1 MFQAQL
7 EQADIRL
14 TDKIVIEQLIAEN
27 EEMQQYIAADIVRT
41 DQKLL
46 REIKSNPKA
55 FFKYANSKRKVK
67 TKIGPLQSGSSL
79 ESGPKEMAEILSAQY
94 ESVFSSPLEDLPT
107 ANMANQTYQALVDI
121 DITEE
126 LVREAVE
133 NMDENSA
140 PGLDG
145 ITAYFLK
152 TYIDQLLYPIIR
164 MWRNSRHRP
173 TARRNCYCLDHPDIQ
188 RWQQKS
194 SSKLQASRIDKPC
207 H

>member
-1 MFQAQL
+1 M
-7 EQADIRL
+7 
-14 TDKIVIEQLIAEN
+14 
-27 EEMQQYIAADIVRT
+27 
-41 DQKLL
+41 
-46 REIKSNPKA
+46 
-55 FFKYANSKRKVK
+55 K
-67 TKIGPLQSGSSL
+67 TKIGPLQSGRSL

-140 PGLDG
+140 PGPDG

-164 MWRNSRHRP
+164 MWRNSLDTGKLPEGIAIAWITPIYKGGNKSLPANYRP
-173 TARRNCYCLDHPDIQ
+173 VALTNHVTKIFERVLKKEVVLHLERNDLLNASQHGFTSGRSTISQILNYYNTEEIFWRRLKMVV
-188 RWQQKS
+188 W
-194 SSKLQASRIDKPC
+194 
-207 H
+207 